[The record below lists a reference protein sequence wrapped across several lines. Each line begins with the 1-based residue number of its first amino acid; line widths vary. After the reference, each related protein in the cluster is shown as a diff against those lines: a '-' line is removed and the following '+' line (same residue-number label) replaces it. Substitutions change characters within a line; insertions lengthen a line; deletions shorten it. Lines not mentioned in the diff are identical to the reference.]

1 MNLPNKLTVLRI
13 VLIPVFMGILYWGFP
28 GAQYVA
34 LAVFILASLTDFL
47 DGYIARRDG
56 LVTDFGKFADPL
68 ADKML
73 VTAAMLWFVEIG
85 QMPAWVLLIVLVREF
100 AVSGLRMIASD
111 AGRVIAAGW
120 SGKVKTASTMVCII
134 LMFLPIGRVINAI
147 CVGIIA
153 VTTLYSGVEYFA
165 KNKDVIKSA

>member
-134 LMFLPIGRVINAI
+134 LMFLPIGSVINAI